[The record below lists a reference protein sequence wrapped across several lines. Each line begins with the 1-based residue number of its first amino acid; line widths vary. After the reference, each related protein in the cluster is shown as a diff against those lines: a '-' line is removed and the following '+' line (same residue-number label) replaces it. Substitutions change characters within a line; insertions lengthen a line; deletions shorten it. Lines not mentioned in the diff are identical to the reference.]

1 MASGAWTLMPN
12 SLRGTVVEQAVA
24 GTVIWGNLSISLAV
38 YPNASSPRIVYSS
51 LGLPDARSAYTLCP
65 ANTFSPQ
72 AGAACVQC
80 QNATAAAAS
89 NFCFCNPGYFGRH
102 SAEEACLPCLAGK
115 FSTTEGA
122 TAVNTCTPC
131 PDGSSSSAGSSACL
145 QPYQIAH
152 TPPENHQDSEF
163 SGVLVEGGEDWYA
176 PDRQGS
182 QYAGGGDPSFY
193 FVLDLGTS
201 RTVAKLV
208 IRNTWQ
214 SGDYTTKFFSIS
226 MSIDSSTDNFGPQV
240 TGTLAGQDTSL
251 QEVPVG
257 LTGRYLKFQVLTYG
271 PYSAGLE
278 YVAVLVSA

>member
-1 MASGAWTLMPN
+1 M
-12 SLRGTVVEQAVA
+12 
-24 GTVIWGNLSISLAV
+24 
-38 YPNASSPRIVYSS
+38 
-51 LGLPDARSAYTLCP
+51 
-65 ANTFSPQ
+65 
-72 AGAACVQC
+72 
-80 QNATAAAAS
+80 
-89 NFCFCNPGYFGRH
+89 
-102 SAEEACLPCLAGK
+102 
-115 FSTTEGA
+115 
-122 TAVNTCTPC
+122 
-131 PDGSSSSAGSSACL
+131 
-145 QPYQIAH
+145 
-152 TPPENHQDSEF
+152 
-163 SGVLVEGGEDWYA
+163 EGGEDWYA

-271 PYSAGLE
+271 HHSAGLK

>member
-1 MASGAWTLMPN
+1 VS
-12 SLRGTVVEQAVA
+12 
-24 GTVIWGNLSISLAV
+24 
-38 YPNASSPRIVYSS
+38 
-51 LGLPDARSAYTLCP
+51 
-65 ANTFSPQ
+65 
-72 AGAACVQC
+72 CV
-80 QNATAAAAS
+80 
-89 NFCFCNPGYFGRH
+89 
-102 SAEEACLPCLAGK
+102 AGK
-115 FSTTEGA
+115 FSAAEGA
-122 TAVNTCTPC
+122 TASDTCSDC
-131 PDGSSSSAGSSACL
+131 AAGKD
-145 QPYQIAH
+145 

-208 IRNTWQ
+208 IRNTWE
-214 SGDYTTKFFSIS
+214 SGYYFTKFFSIS

>member
-1 MASGAWTLMPN
+1 
-12 SLRGTVVEQAVA
+12 
-24 GTVIWGNLSISLAV
+24 
-38 YPNASSPRIVYSS
+38 
-51 LGLPDARSAYTLCP
+51 
-65 ANTFSPQ
+65 
-72 AGAACVQC
+72 
-80 QNATAAAAS
+80 
-89 NFCFCNPGYFGRH
+89 
-102 SAEEACLPCLAGK
+102 
-115 FSTTEGA
+115 
-122 TAVNTCTPC
+122 
-131 PDGSSSSAGSSACL
+131 
-145 QPYQIAH
+145 
-152 TPPENHQDSEF
+152 
-163 SGVLVEGGEDWYA
+163 VEGGEDWYA

-208 IRNTWQ
+208 IRNTWE
-214 SGDYTTKFFSIS
+214 SGYYFTKFFSIS

-271 PYSAGLE
+271 PYSAGLK